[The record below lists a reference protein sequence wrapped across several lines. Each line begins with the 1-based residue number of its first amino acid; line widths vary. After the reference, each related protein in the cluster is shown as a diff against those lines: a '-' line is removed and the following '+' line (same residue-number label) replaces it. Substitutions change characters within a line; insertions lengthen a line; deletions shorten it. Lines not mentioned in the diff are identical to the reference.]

1 MARDKKKV
9 PASAKGSQA
18 LARRIKRDRAQQY
31 SDHIWQNLNPL
42 KQPPKVKHKTYF
54 ESVENTDKK
63 KSARVLIILEQITT
77 DRHPPPGFEFIAT
90 GNPDLTTTCKELS
103 REQDAMIFIVSTIV
117 EQARAH
123 LIENGKYEQAAQ
135 AARPGEPEPI
145 PESQRD
151 INRQADAVLRDLF
164 PRIPNIDRQEIIQHA
179 FKKDGKFHG
188 DYKVGMAKD
197 LTLARRVQLAALAYI
212 RHTKTR
218 YDELLKET
226 DWANARKAVEK
237 PCLDII
243 VKWRG
248 DEETGRDQLDEILRE
263 VIEISDSEDDSEYES
278 SSPEHVS
285 ARSSRAI
292 SVAAPPSND
301 FTSRDIA
308 TTSGPALVQSH
319 RHASAYGGPVSPAG
333 RNVMTRT
340 ERKTARKAAQR
351 FRRYAA
357 VAESIANEHTQN
369 GHNGANAAS
378 HLPISMVDL
387 TSSPPPHQP
396 GQFTR
401 EALPVTYHPLSPR
414 HVSSRVQLG
423 PERAHFPSNVPGEV
437 TSRRSHGPSEDH
449 SYPASPRLIRIS
461 ESQQPKVGPSVQHD
475 HSRSA
480 VSPIT
485 TGLQDMLLPSIEP
498 RSPTIFE
505 PSQYAFRSMHHEYRE
520 NAEAPRIISRTG
532 QPGAYV
538 RHARSPALE
547 HVSDER
553 APKRSRIATYFPED
567 YDVLPPFIPLS
578 HASTGHGS
586 RLAPLEYA
594 SPTAPD
600 VQRDENTRPG
610 QPVVVPIREYLPRG
624 REEAPLRTMA
634 NPIAIGDDRPYRP
647 QRLVEVRERPLQEM
661 FDMNPP
667 RKREVV
673 YDPGLGPSRFYPA
686 ERPYYDGPVVP
697 SYWHGGASH
706 DRVGATSQPEQGSLL
721 PSSSEPYR
729 NSTEVQP
736 GYQPIHYREIPQGH
750 HSLHRPLE
758 RAGNIPRGIQS
769 IPRSPGRFEMRT
781 GYAQDRVE
789 ERPGPTVALEPCIID
804 PDFSRVNQPSSSF
817 AGPGEYVEPIAP
829 APVHRSARQETIWVD

>member
-9 PASAKGSQA
+9 PASAKASQA

-63 KSARVLIILEQITT
+63 KRLEFEITT

-103 REQDAMIFIVSTIV
+103 REQDAMIFIVSDSKNPDLLEHHMNRVGYHFRQTIV
-117 EQARAH
+117 EQARAY

-278 SSPEHVS
+278 SSPEQVS
-285 ARSSRAI
+285 ARNSRAI
-292 SVAAPPSND
+292 SIAAPPSND
-301 FTSRDIA
+301 FASRDIA
-308 TTSGPALVQSH
+308 TTSGPTLVQSH
-319 RHASAYGGPVSPAG
+319 RHASAYGGPISPA
-333 RNVMTRT
+333 RQNVMTRT

-357 VAESIANEHTQN
+357 VAESIAHEHGQN
-369 GHNGANAAS
+369 GHNGVNEVS
-378 HLPISMVDL
+378 HLPTPMVEL
-387 TSSPPPHQP
+387 ISSPPSHQP

-401 EALPVTYHPLSPR
+401 EALPVTYRALSPR
-414 HVSSRVQLG
+414 HVPSRVHLG
-423 PERAHFPSNVPGEV
+423 PERAHFPGNVPGEV
-437 TSRRSHGPSEDH
+437 TSGRSHGPSEDH

-461 ESQQPKVGPSVQHD
+461 ESQRPKVGPSVQHD
-475 HSRSA
+475 HPRSA

-505 PSQYAFRSMHHEYRE
+505 HSQYAFRSMHHEYRD
-520 NAEAPRIISRTG
+520 NTEAPRIITRTG

-538 RHARSPALE
+538 RRARSPALE

-567 YDVLPPFIPLS
+567 YDVPPRPFIPLS
-578 HASTGHGS
+578 HASTGRGS

-594 SPTAPD
+594 SAATPEM
-600 VQRDENTRPG
+600 QRDENRRPG
-610 QPVVVPIREYLPRG
+610 QPVVVPTREYLPRD
-624 REEAPLRTMA
+624 REEVPLRTRV
-634 NPIAIGDDRPYRP
+634 NPIAIGDDRLYRP
-647 QRLVEVRERPLQEM
+647 QRVVE
-661 FDMNPP
+661 N
-667 RKREVV
+667 
-673 YDPGLGPSRFYPA
+673 
-686 ERPYYDGPVVP
+686 
-697 SYWHGGASH
+697 
-706 DRVGATSQPEQGSLL
+706 
-721 PSSSEPYR
+721 
-729 NSTEVQP
+729 
-736 GYQPIHYREIPQGH
+736 
-750 HSLHRPLE
+750 
-758 RAGNIPRGIQS
+758 
-769 IPRSPGRFEMRT
+769 
-781 GYAQDRVE
+781 
-789 ERPGPTVALEPCIID
+789 GPTMMNQWSPTTGMAVPLMTVSVLLLSLSKDPYCLRHQSLIGTQLKSSPVINLFTTGKSRKAITHCID
-804 PDFSRVNQPSSSF
+804 R
-817 AGPGEYVEPIAP
+817 
-829 APVHRSARQETIWVD
+829 

>member
-9 PASAKGSQA
+9 PVSAKGSQA

-63 KSARVLIILEQITT
+63 KRLEFEITT

-103 REQDAMIFIVSTIV
+103 REQDAMIFIVSNPDLLEHHMNRVGYHFRQTIV
-117 EQARAH
+117 EQARAY

-285 ARSSRAI
+285 ARTSRAI
-292 SVAAPPSND
+292 SIAAPPSND
-301 FTSRDIA
+301 FASRDIA
-308 TTSGPALVQSH
+308 ATSGPILVQSH
-319 RHASAYGGPVSPAG
+319 RHASAYGGPISPA
-333 RNVMTRT
+333 RQNVMTRT

-357 VAESIANEHTQN
+357 VAESIAHEHGQN
-369 GHNGANAAS
+369 DHNAANEVS
-378 HLPISMVDL
+378 RLPTSMMDL
-387 TSSPPPHQP
+387 TSSPSSHPP
-396 GQFTR
+396 GQFIR
-401 EALPVTYHPLSPR
+401 EALPVTYRALSPR

-423 PERAHFPSNVPGEV
+423 PERAHFPGSVPGEV

-461 ESQQPKVGPSVQHD
+461 ESQRPKVGPSIQHD
-475 HSRSA
+475 HPRSA

-498 RSPTIFE
+498 RSPTILE

-520 NAEAPRIISRTG
+520 NTEAPRIITRTG
-532 QPGAYV
+532 QPAAYV
-538 RHARSPALE
+538 RRARSPALE

-567 YDVLPPFIPLS
+567 YDVPPRPFIPLS

-586 RLAPLEYA
+586 RLVPLGYA
-594 SPTAPD
+594 SAAAPE
-600 VQRDENTRPG
+600 VQRDENRRPG
-610 QPVVVPIREYLPRG
+610 QPVVVPTREYLHCG
-624 REEAPLRTMA
+624 REEVPLRTRA
-634 NPIAIGDDRPYRP
+634 NPIPIGDDRLYRP
-647 QRLVEVRERPLQEM
+647 QQVVE
-661 FDMNPP
+661 
-667 RKREVV
+667 
-673 YDPGLGPSRFYPA
+673 
-686 ERPYYDGPVVP
+686 
-697 SYWHGGASH
+697 
-706 DRVGATSQPEQGSLL
+706 
-721 PSSSEPYR
+721 
-729 NSTEVQP
+729 
-736 GYQPIHYREIPQGH
+736 GH
-750 HSLHRPLE
+750 HAFTLQSDPTMMNQWSPTTSMAVPLMTMSALLLSLSRDPYCLHQNLI
-758 RAGNIPRGIQS
+758 GTQLKS
-769 IPRSPGRFEMRT
+769 SPVTNLSTT
-781 GYAQDRVE
+781 GKSRKVITHCIDR
-789 ERPGPTVALEPCIID
+789 
-804 PDFSRVNQPSSSF
+804 
-817 AGPGEYVEPIAP
+817 
-829 APVHRSARQETIWVD
+829 

>member
-63 KSARVLIILEQITT
+63 KRLEFEITT

-103 REQDAMIFIVSTIV
+103 REQDAMIFIVSDAKNPDLLEHHMNRVGYHFRQTIV
-117 EQARAH
+117 EQARAY

-285 ARSSRAI
+285 ARNSCTI
-292 SVAAPPSND
+292 SIAAPPSND
-301 FTSRDIA
+301 FASRDIA
-308 TTSGPALVQSH
+308 TTSGPALVQSNGH
-319 RHASAYGGPVSPAG
+319 VSAYGGPISPA
-333 RNVMTRT
+333 RQNVMTRT
-340 ERKTARKAAQR
+340 ERKTSRKAAQR

-357 VAESIANEHTQN
+357 VAESIAHEHGQN
-369 GHNGANAAS
+369 GDNGANAAS
-378 HLPISMVDL
+378 HLPTPMVDL
-387 TSSPPPHQP
+387 TSSPPSHQP

-401 EALPVTYHPLSPR
+401 ETLPATYCALSPR
-414 HVSSRVQLG
+414 HASTRVQLG

-449 SYPASPRLIRIS
+449 SYPASPGLVRIS
-461 ESQQPKVGPSVQHD
+461 ESQRPKVGPSVQHD

-498 RSPTIFE
+498 RSPTIYE
-505 PSQYAFRSMHHEYRE
+505 PSQYGFRSMHHEYRE
-520 NAEAPRIISRTG
+520 NAEAPRIITRTD

-538 RHARSPALE
+538 RRARSPALE
-547 HVSDER
+547 HVSDKR

-567 YDVLPPFIPLS
+567 YDVPPRPFIPLS

-594 SPTAPD
+594 SAAAPE
-600 VQRDENTRPG
+600 VQRDENRPPG
-610 QPVVVPIREYLPRG
+610 QAVVVPTREYLPRG
-624 REEAPLRTMA
+624 REEVPLRTRA
-634 NPIAIGDDRPYRP
+634 NPIAIGDDRLYR
-647 QRLVEVRERPLQEM
+647 QQ
-661 FDMNPP
+661 
-667 RKREVV
+667 
-673 YDPGLGPSRFYPA
+673 
-686 ERPYYDGPVVP
+686 PVVEGHLACTLENDP
-697 SYWHGGASH
+697 TMMGQWFPTTRMAMPLMTVSVLLLSLSKDPYCLYHQSLIGTQLKSSPVINLFITGKSRRVITH
-706 DRVGATSQPEQGSLL
+706 CTDR
-721 PSSSEPYR
+721 
-729 NSTEVQP
+729 
-736 GYQPIHYREIPQGH
+736 
-750 HSLHRPLE
+750 
-758 RAGNIPRGIQS
+758 
-769 IPRSPGRFEMRT
+769 
-781 GYAQDRVE
+781 
-789 ERPGPTVALEPCIID
+789 
-804 PDFSRVNQPSSSF
+804 
-817 AGPGEYVEPIAP
+817 
-829 APVHRSARQETIWVD
+829 